1 MSTMVSEGAN
11 FDINLVSFCAAERF
25 SAVVGNPP
33 YQSETSSQE
42 FGQISVISIFQH
54 FQKVALTL
62 STMTCMIYPGERWV
76 HQSGLGMKDFGY
88 DQLNSPNLSK
98 IIFFSENNSPFGKD
112 TFIQGGLT
120 AVLHDQSRDNNGSW
134 ELVSKVGDSFVN
146 SRVSLPGESMV
157 SMNPLENALL
167 TKVRAKCD
175 PVSQRFLNEWVS
187 GQWVFNLESNFVEWN
202 PDLVVKCD
210 DGFSNDP
217 GDSFV
222 KALINDKIGKGG
234 RTMWFWVDEK
244 NLPDYRRHQRVPSDP
259 VTYRY
264 RGIIRKWKVVCSSM
278 NTTGRNGRTPNTEI
292 LDDRSVWG
300 RSRVSLGVFDTREEA
315 LNFYNWAKTPFVRT
329 LMATSG
335 ELLGSFAKNVP
346 LPTDFLTHSESGL
359 DYKES
364 NTSLN
369 DQLCALYELS
379 ENEKSF
385 VNEFESGLAP
395 FSRDG
400 YDPNE

>member
-1 MSTMVSEGAN
+1 MSEM
-11 FDINLVSFCAAERF
+11 F

-54 FQKVALTL
+54 FQKTALII
-62 STMTCMIYPGERWV
+62 STMTGMIYPGERWV
-76 HQSGLGMKDFGY
+76 YQSGLGMKNFGLQ
-88 DQLNSPNLSK
+88 QLNSPYLSK
-98 IIFFSENNSPFGKD
+98 VVFFSENNSPFGKD

-120 AVLHDQSRDNNGSW
+120 AVFHDQSRDNKGSW
-134 ELVSKVGDSFVN
+134 TLVAKVGDSFIDSEVL
-146 SRVSLPGESMV
+146 LPGESMV
-157 SMNPLENALL
+157 SMNPLENALIM
-167 TKVRAKCD
+167 KSREKCD
-175 PVSQRFLNEWVS
+175 PNSQRFLNEWVS

-202 PDLVVKCD
+202 PDLVVKCSD
-210 DGFSNDP
+210 DFTNCP

-244 NLPDYRRHQRVPSDP
+244 NLPDYRRHQRTSDDP
-259 VTYRY
+259 VTFKYRE
-264 RGIIRKWKVVCSSM
+264 IINKWKVVCSSM

-300 RSRVSLGVFDTREEA
+300 RSRVSLGMFNTKEEA
-315 LNFYNWAKTPFVRT
+315 LNFYNWAKTPFIRT

-335 ELLGSFAKNVP
+335 DLLGSFAKNVP
-346 LPTDFLTHSESGL
+346 LPADFLTHDSESGI
-359 DYKES
+359 DYTES
-364 NTSLN
+364 NASLN
-369 DQLCALYELS
+369 DQLYSLYEIS

-385 VNEFESGLAP
+385 VNEFAAALAP

-400 YDPNE
+400 YDPYE